1 MKHKIQ
7 TYILLLAL
15 AVGGIVA
22 IVAGDAVSAACENG
36 ADGVSLGEANEG
48 DCAKTTSFRFSS
60 CGSQDVGISCLVKEV
75 LTFASGLVGIAV
87 VGGIIWGGIVY
98 STASGSPANTQ
109 KGRKIIGNAIL
120 GLVLYL
126 LMFAIVQF
134 LVPNSPLQQ

>member
-7 TYILLLAL
+7 TYIVLLAL
-15 AVGGIVA
+15 AVGGVVVIA
-22 IVAGDAVSAACENG
+22 SGDTVSAACENG
-36 ADGVSLGEANEG
+36 AEGVSLGETNEG
-48 DCAKTTSFRFSS
+48 DCAEKTAFNFSS
-60 CGSQDVGISCLVKEV
+60 CKNRDVGISCLVKEV

-109 KGRKIIGNAIL
+109 KGRKIIGNSIL
-120 GLVLYL
+120 GLILYL
-126 LMFAIVQF
+126 LMFAIIQF